1 MTSSTAGICFIEHR
15 HATAVQELASDFA
28 VAEWTRL
35 PHPYPENGAAAF
47 IEMQILERKL
57 RKAFVF
63 AIEVDGQFVGL
74 CGLHEIR
81 AGVSKEF
88 GFWIGKPYWGNGYAS
103 FAAKSTLEFG
113 FRELEL
119 HRVEA
124 VALESNHASRRVL
137 EKNGF
142 SLLKIAKH
150 NDPHIHRKNERLA
163 KYVLSVSK

>member
-1 MTSSTAGICFIEHR
+1 MTSHFACICFIEHR
-15 HATAVQELASDFA
+15 HAPAVQELASDFA

-35 PHPYPENGAAAF
+35 PHPYPEDGAVEF
-47 IEMQILERKL
+47 VEMQILERKL
-57 RKAFVF
+57 GKAFVF
-63 AIEVDGQFVGL
+63 AIEVEKQFVGL

-81 AGVSKEF
+81 SGVSREF
-88 GFWIGKPYWGNGYAS
+88 GFWIGKPYWEKGYAS

-113 FRELEL
+113 FSDLAL
-119 HRVEA
+119 DRVEA

-142 SLLKIAKH
+142 SLIKIAKH

-163 KYVLSVSK
+163 KYVLTRID